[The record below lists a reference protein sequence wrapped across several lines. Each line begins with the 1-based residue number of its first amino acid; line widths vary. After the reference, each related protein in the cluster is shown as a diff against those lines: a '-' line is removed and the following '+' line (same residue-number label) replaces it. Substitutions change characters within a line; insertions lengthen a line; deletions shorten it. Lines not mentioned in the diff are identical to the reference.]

1 MLNRIRGESI
11 LLHKV
16 ITVILF
22 LFQISISFAHSI
34 GTRVRLSLMKSVAKR
49 QKEKEPNAICSVSSF
64 TARPMLRTGVKDQ
77 STRFL
82 SFVDAM
88 LGFRHLLTQ
97 EDLDKAA
104 SMCQNLRGHL
114 KSRFIVL
121 SDDRVPPPAPNK
133 KRPHSD
139 QSEGGSAARKR
150 QQFQQVLSG
159 ANLAPLSNPD
169 GIQVLSSLTSFP
181 PLGHG
186 VVQNP
191 TNLAPL
197 GYSTD
202 IQMLISIAAFPP
214 LSQGF
219 VQNPGYQ
226 TSHQVPL
233 NPQPHAVPPSSDG
246 FQVVVGRGGRR
257 QSQRILPGVAGVA
270 GIQSIKSK
278 KKAGHVTPVISETAV
293 HVVEAAVHVDA
304 VAAGGL
310 TEDLER
316 QDAEMVASMS
326 DSSPTVYV
334 DAPEEA

>member
-1 MLNRIRGESI
+1 M
-11 LLHKV
+11 
-16 ITVILF
+16 ILF

-49 QKEKEPNAICSVSSF
+49 QKEKDPNAICSVSSF

-150 QQFQQVLSG
+150 QQFQPVLSG

-169 GIQVLSSLTSFP
+169 GIQVLTSFP

-186 VVQNP
+186 VVQNSA
-191 TNLAPL
+191 NLAPL
-197 GYSTD
+197 SYSAD
-202 IQMLISIAAFPP
+202 NQMLNPIAAFPP

-219 VQNPGYQ
+219 VQYPGYR
-226 TSHQVPL
+226 TSQHVPL
-233 NPQPHAVPPSSDG
+233 IPPTQALQPSSDG

-270 GIQSIKSK
+270 GIQNIKIE
-278 KKAGHVTPVISETAV
+278 KKAGNVTPVINEANI
-293 HVVEAAVHVDA
+293 HVVEAAVHLDA

-316 QDAEMVASMS
+316 QDAKMVASMS
-326 DSSPTVYV
+326 DSSPNAYV